1 MNIESLSTP
10 CVLIDID
17 RVKTNIRRAQDYAD
31 KSGFRLRP
39 HIKTHKIPA
48 FADMQV
54 EAGAC
59 GITCQKLGEAEVMA
73 DAGLDDI
80 LISYN
85 ILGFDKL
92 TRLAALAKRIRLTV
106 AADSL
111 FTVNGYNQIASM
123 TGVTFDVLIEC
134 DTGGGRCGVQ
144 TPDEATTLA
153 SALKGGA
160 RFAGLMTYP
169 AAGGTEEMA
178 ERLAEILASFEKAGI
193 DVKTVSAGGTPD
205 LWKAHT
211 VPGVTEYRPGTYIYM
226 DRSQVAAGAATPDDC
241 ALTILATVVSK
252 PLSDRAIIDAGT
264 KTLTSDLLGM
274 KGFGHITAFPEVLIS
289 GLSEEHGI
297 LRSENGLPEIGEQVR
312 IVPNHACVVSNMFDT
327 VYLVSGERVINA
339 LPVVARGRVV

>member
-1 MNIESLSTP
+1 MDIEALSTP

-17 RVKTNIRRAQDYAD
+17 RVRANIRRAQDYAD
-31 KSGFRLRP
+31 KSGFALRP

-48 FADMQV
+48 FAHMQI
-54 EAGAC
+54 EAGAR

-85 ILGFDKL
+85 IIGFDKL
-92 TRLAALAKRIRLTV
+92 TRLVALARRIRLTV

-111 FTVNGYNQIASM
+111 FTVNGYNEIAAA

-144 TPDEATTLA
+144 TPDEAVALA
-153 SALKGGA
+153 AALKGGA

-169 AAGGTEEMA
+169 AAGGTDTMA
-178 ERLAEILASFEKAGI
+178 GRLTELLAAFEQAGI
-193 DVKTVSAGGTPD
+193 AVGTVSAGGTPD

-211 VPGVTEYRPGTYIYM
+211 VSGVTEYRPGTYVYM

-241 ALTILATVVSK
+241 ALTVLATVVSK
-252 PLSDRAIIDAGT
+252 PLPNRAIIDAGT

-274 KGFGHITAFPEVLIS
+274 EGFGYLPACPEVLVS

-297 LRSENGLPEIGEQVR
+297 LRSDTGLPEIGDRVR

-327 VYLVSGERVINA
+327 VYLVSGKRVLDA
-339 LPVVARGRVV
+339 LPVAARGRVV

>member
-17 RVKTNIRRAQDYAD
+17 RVKANIQRAQDYAD
-31 KSGFRLRP
+31 KNGFMLRP

-48 FADMQV
+48 FAHMQV

-73 DAGLDDI
+73 EAGLDDI

-85 ILGFDKL
+85 IIGFDKL

-111 FTVNGYNQIASM
+111 FTINGYNQIATA

-144 TPDEATTLA
+144 TPDEAIALA

-169 AAGGTEEMA
+169 AAGGTKEMA
-178 ERLAEILASFEKAGI
+178 ERLAEILASFEKASI
-193 DVKTVSAGGTPD
+193 DVQTVSAGGTPD

-211 VPGVTEYRPGTYIYM
+211 VPGITEYRPGTYIYM
-226 DRSQVAAGAATPDDC
+226 DRSQVAVDAATPDDC

-274 KGFGHITAFPEVLIS
+274 KGFGYITSFPDVLIS

-327 VYLVSGERVINA
+327 VYLVSGERVIDA